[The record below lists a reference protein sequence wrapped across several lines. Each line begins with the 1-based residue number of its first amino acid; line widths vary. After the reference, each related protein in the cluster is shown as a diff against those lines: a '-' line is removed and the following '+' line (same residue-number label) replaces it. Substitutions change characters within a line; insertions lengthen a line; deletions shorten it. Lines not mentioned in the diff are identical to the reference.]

1 MGQEISTT
9 RFGEQDLRCF
19 SQRLAEETRLARD
32 TYARGGFAN
41 EGRMAGFELEAWLLD
56 RHFYPI
62 PCNQAFLARMA
73 DPQVVAELS
82 RFNIELN
89 GEPQLLSG
97 LALSRLERGLSQTWA
112 RCLQTAHDEEA
123 TAVAIGTLPTL
134 READL
139 NLSTMTPSRRYV
151 ALNQQVFKARK
162 GRPITLDIASP
173 TPGGPHLRTSH
184 ADVMLEA
191 ATTSFQVHLQ
201 VPATQITRYMNA
213 SMILSG
219 PLIAL
224 SANSPFLFGHSLW
237 HETRVP
243 LFEQAVDCGSEAP
256 APGQHEPGS
265 HAPGRR
271 VGFGEA
277 YLGDDPT
284 AYFADHARRYPVL
297 LPICSDGPGSAFA
310 HLRLHNGTVWS
321 WNRLLIG
328 FNAQRQP
335 HLRIE
340 QRVMPAGPSIVDMIA
355 NAAFYYGAVH
365 MLAHATTPPEA
376 ILPFEQARSDFYRAA
391 REGLEAPLH
400 GLDGRTRCAADI
412 LLDWLPMARE
422 GLQQQ
427 GLAAADIDRYLDVL
441 AVRLRTRRNG
451 AAWQLAHHALHGD
464 LFKLTADYVANQ
476 RSGLPVHEWPL

>member
-1 MGQEISTT
+1 MGQEIRTT
-9 RFGEQDLRCF
+9 RFTQQDLSQF
-19 SQRLAEETRLARD
+19 SQRLAEETRLAQQ
-32 TYARGGFAN
+32 THAHGGFAN
-41 EGRMAGFELEAWLLD
+41 EGRVAGFELEAWLLD
-56 RHFYPI
+56 RHFYPV

-73 DPQVVAELS
+73 DPNVVAELS

-89 GEPQLLSG
+89 GEPQPLRDR
-97 LALSRLERGLSQTWA
+97 ALSRLEQGLSQTWA
-112 RCLQTAHDEEA
+112 RCVATAHEEEA

-139 NLSTMTPSRRYV
+139 NLSTMTPSKRYV
-151 ALNQQVFKARK
+151 ALNQQVLQARH

-173 TPGGPHLRTSH
+173 LAGGPHLRTRH

-201 VPATQITRYMNA
+201 VPAAAITRHMNA

-243 LFEQAVDCGSEAP
+243 LFEQAVDCGSDE
-256 APGQHEPGS
+256 HE
-265 HAPGRR
+265 HGRR
-271 VGFGEA
+271 VGFGPG
-277 YLGDDPT
+277 YLDEDPT
-284 AYFADHARRYPVL
+284 AYFADNASRYPVL
-297 LPICSDGPGSAFA
+297 LPICSDEPAHTYA
-310 HLRLHNGTVWS
+310 HLRLHNGTVWR

-328 FNAQRQP
+328 FDARQQP

-340 QRVMPAGPSIVDMIA
+340 QRVMPAGPSIIDMMA

-365 MLAHATTPPEA
+365 MLASAAMPPEA
-376 ILPFEQARSDFYRAA
+376 QLPFEQARANFYRAA
-391 REGLEAPLH
+391 REGLEAPQQW
-400 GLDGRTRCAADI
+400 LDGRTRSAAD
-412 LLDWLPMARE
+412 LLIDLLPMARE

-427 GLAAADIDRYLDVL
+427 GIAATDVDRYLDVL

-451 AAWQLAHHALHGD
+451 AAWQLAHHGRHGD
-464 LFKLTADYVANQ
+464 LFKLTADYLANQ
-476 RSGLPVHEWPL
+476 RSGMPVHEWAV

>member
-1 MGQEISTT
+1 MGQEIHTT
-9 RFGEQDLRCF
+9 RFTEQDLRRF
-19 SQRLAEETRLARD
+19 SQRLADETRLAQD
-32 TYARGGFAN
+32 TYAQGGFAA
-41 EGRMAGFELEAWLLD
+41 EGRVAGFELEAWLLD
-56 RHFYPI
+56 RHFYPV

-89 GEPQLLSG
+89 GEPQPLHG
-97 LALSRLERGLSQTWA
+97 LALSQLEEGLSQTWA
-112 RCLQTAHDEEA
+112 RCLQTAHEEQA

-139 NLSTMTPSRRYV
+139 NLSTMTPSKRYV
-151 ALNQQVFKARK
+151 ALNQQVFKARH
-162 GRPITLDIASP
+162 GRPIMLDIASP
-173 TPGGPHLRTSH
+173 QPGGPHLRTSH

-201 VPATQITRYMNA
+201 VPATQITRHMNA

-219 PLIAL
+219 PLVAL

-243 LFEQAVDCGSEAP
+243 LFEQAVDCGSQEGSM
-256 APGQHEPGS
+256 GQ
-265 HAPGRR
+265 R
-271 VGFGEA
+271 VGFGQA
-277 YLGDDPT
+277 YLGSDPT

-297 LPICSDGPGSAFA
+297 LPICSETPDSTFA

-340 QRVMPAGPSIVDMIA
+340 QPVMPAGPSIIDMIV
-355 NAAFYYGAVH
+355 NAAFYYGVVH
-365 MLAHATTPPEA
+365 MLAHAGAPPEA
-376 ILPFEQARSDFYRAA
+376 QLPFEQARSNFYRAA
-391 REGLEAPLH
+391 REGLDAPQH
-400 GLDGRTRCAADI
+400 WLDGRTRCAADI
-412 LLDWLPMARE
+412 LTDLLPMARE

-427 GLAAADIDRYLDVL
+427 GLAALDIDRYLDVL

-451 AAWQLAHHALHGD
+451 AAWQRAHHARHGD
-464 LFKLTADYVANQ
+464 LFKLTADYLANQ
-476 RSGLPVHEWPL
+476 RSNMPVHEWPL